1 MQTTPAI
8 WSRLDP
14 KVVQRAVF
22 LLILPLAGWAAG
34 PTVADTARAVRTAG
48 LDLDQCYRVRDLSL
62 YKDDIK
68 LYFNDGYLIFSKP
81 VAGERIAAVFTS
93 DVDGGDGE
101 VLLLPPQR
109 GERQSLARFTG
120 SPNLNEH
127 FSRALLVFTGD
138 SGRQLLEG
146 IDNGSGRKTPEMA
159 PLLAERWTPVVS
171 NVLDS
176 FAPRIAGDL
185 LTPGRTDG
193 LLLAALAGK
202 ALGNFDVIYDPA
214 VSEQVIVGQLMER
227 NQRLSYD
234 VWTRFAARRFRTG
247 SATAPEP
254 LFSLT
259 QFRIEASLDENL
271 RLKSVTRATLKI
283 GSQPLRTF
291 GFEVSRA
298 EQVTAARMD
307 GAPAELLISES
318 TRSRALRADEND
330 VFLVA
335 TPDFLAPGSTH
346 RIEIEH
352 EGALITSPGNG
363 VYSVGGRSSWYPR
376 SGSAFADYDLVFRYP
391 RRLTLV
397 TPGDIVTDTIDGDW
411 RNTERRTSVPIRVA
425 GFNLGNYEKSSLSA
439 GGLTVDVY
447 GNRNLDPALRP
458 PPQTATFT
466 RVIPAGPRTLP
477 RQEVTTIV
485 QNLTPPDPLARLKAV
500 AADVSACFQYFSGLF
515 GPPPLKTLTVS
526 PIPGT
531 FGQGF
536 PGLVYLSTMSYL
548 DPRERPAETR
558 NATLQ
563 TFFSDLMVA
572 HEVAHQ
578 WWGNV
583 VMPKSYQDEWLL
595 EALANYSALLW
606 LEKKKGSKALEEV
619 MSDFQADLLKIGDD
633 SQTVE
638 SAGPV
643 TWGYRLE
650 ASKTSDAYRVITYEK
665 GAWVFHMLRK
675 RLGNERFLKVLS
687 ELRRQYQFRTVGTA
701 DLLDLVKKSLPSGVS
716 ADSMEGFFDNWVYS
730 TGIPTLRLKYSVKG
744 KVPSWKISGTVEQS
758 AVDDNFS
765 VDIPVEIQFV
775 KGSALTVWVRTS
787 NQPASFSATLKQPPS
802 HVAIQAG
809 INVLATRK

>member
-1 MQTTPAI
+1 M
-8 WSRLDP
+8 
-14 KVVQRAVF
+14 
-22 LLILPLAGWAAG
+22 ILPLAGWAAG
-34 PTVADTARAVRTAG
+34 PTVAETARAVKAAG

-81 VAGERIAAVFTS
+81 VAGERIAAVFTA
-93 DVDGGDGE
+93 DVEAGDGE
-101 VLLLPPQR
+101 ILLLPPQR

-127 FSRALLVFTGD
+127 FNRALLIFTGD
-138 SGRQLLEG
+138 SGRQLLEN
-146 IDNGSGRKTPEMA
+146 IEKGSGHKAPEMA
-159 PLLAERWTPVVS
+159 PLLAEQWTPVVS
-171 NVLDS
+171 NILGS
-176 FAPRIAGDL
+176 FSPRIAADL
-185 LTPGRTDG
+185 LTPGRADG

-214 VSEQVIVGQLMER
+214 ASEQVIVGQLMER
-227 NQRLSYD
+227 NQRLAYD
-234 VWTRFAARRFRTG
+234 VWTRFTARRFRTG
-247 SATAPEP
+247 SARAPEP
-254 LFSLT
+254 LFALT

-271 RLKSVTRATLKI
+271 RLKAVTRATLKV

-291 GFEVSRA
+291 AFEVSRA

-307 GAPAELLISES
+307 DAPAELLISES

-346 RIEIEH
+346 HIEIEH
-352 EGALITSPGNG
+352 EGALITSSGNG

-376 SGSAFADYDLVFRYP
+376 SGAAFADYDLVFRYP

-397 TPGDIVTDTIDGDW
+397 TPGDIVADTIDGDW

-458 PPQTATFT
+458 PPQTTIFS
-466 RVIPAGPRTLP
+466 RMVPAGPRTPP

-485 QNLTPPDPLARLKAV
+485 QNVPPPDPLARLNAV
-500 AADVSACFQYFSGLF
+500 AADVSACFHYFSGLF

-583 VMPKSYQDEWLL
+583 VTPKSYQDEWLL
-595 EALANYSALLW
+595 EALAHYSALLW
-606 LEKKKGSKALEEV
+606 LEKKKGSKALEDV
-619 MSDFQADLLKIGDD
+619 MADFQADLLKTGEDN
-633 SQTVE
+633 QTVE

-650 ASKTSDAYRVITYEK
+650 ASKTTDAYRVITYEK
-665 GAWVFHMLRK
+665 GAWVLHMLRK

-687 ELRRQYQFRTVGTA
+687 ELRRQYQFRGVGTA
-701 DLLDLVKKSLPSGVS
+701 DLLDLVKKSLPPGVS

-730 TGIPTLRLKYSVKG
+730 TGIPTVRVKYSVRG
-744 KVPSWKISGTVEQS
+744 KAPSWKISGTVEQS

-765 VDIPVEIQFV
+765 VDIPVEIQFA
-775 KGSALTVWVRTS
+775 KGAALTIWVRTS
-787 NQPASFSATLKQPPS
+787 KQPVSFSATLKQPP
-802 HVAIQAG
+802 VRADIPAG
-809 INVLATRK
+809 ASVLASRK